1 MLVWFGIDYYMVDP
15 GSFWESVFLK
25 PQMEK
30 LRNLDEEKKE
40 GTFTFFFFFFWHLF
54 FLISWR
60 LITL

>member
-40 GTFTFFFFFFWHLF
+40 GKLTFFFFFFWHLF
-54 FLISWR
+54 F
-60 LITL
+60 